1 MRLQLFFALLL
12 IIALQ
17 PSIAAA
23 QIKNEQTILGGA
35 LTRAGNKGMLELND
49 SQLADLCE
57 QGYGAAYFVYEG
69 ATPRT
74 VACSRGSI
82 TYRSQSSSDSGPILA
97 SVLNGMRSGTR
108 VFVHCYNGAHASGIV
123 AALALRQFCGLT
135 GEAAFNYW
143 TGSMGGYDLPAASIG
158 KIQNRINGFV
168 PDPNLSLT
176 PEEQARFCN

>member
-23 QIKNEQTILGGA
+23 QIKNEQSLLGGA

-49 SQLADLCE
+49 SQLVDLCE
-57 QGYGAAYFVYEG
+57 QGYSAAYFVYEG

-82 TYRSQSSSDSGPILA
+82 TYSSQSSSDPMPILI
-97 SVLNGMRSGTR
+97 SILDGMRLGTR
-108 VFVHCYNGAHASGIV
+108 VFVHCYNGAHASGVV
-123 AALALRQFCGLT
+123 AAVALRQFCGLP

-143 TGSMGGYDLPAASIG
+143 TGSMGGYDLPAASIA
-158 KIQNRINGFV
+158 KIRNRINGFV
-168 PDPNLSLT
+168 PDPGLVLT
-176 PEEQARFCN
+176 DDEQVRFCN